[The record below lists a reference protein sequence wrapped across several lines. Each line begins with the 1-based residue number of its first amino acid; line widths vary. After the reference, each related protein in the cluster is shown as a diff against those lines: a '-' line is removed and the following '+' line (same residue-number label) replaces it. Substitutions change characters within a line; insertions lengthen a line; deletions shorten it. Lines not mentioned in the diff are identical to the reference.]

1 MAWRQ
6 SHDQPH
12 HSYGAD
18 GPFSFCTYPFLL
30 NPRAKSKLLHV
41 EARIAMTKVGALG
54 NSSPKTLVLG
64 QAGHNAYWQALS
76 PHCAHLLPAVGMI
89 SCSLQSLTTCLDA
102 VLQLPDWLLVE
113 IPLQ

>member
-1 MAWRQ
+1 MEDHYVAWRQ

-41 EARIAMTKVGALG
+41 EARIAMTKVSHTRL
-54 NSSPKTLVLG
+54 
-64 QAGHNAYWQALS
+64 QA
-76 PHCAHLLPAVGMI
+76 PLLPFPA
-89 SCSLQSLTTCLDA
+89 SLA
-102 VLQLPDWLLVE
+102 A
-113 IPLQ
+113 